1 MKKHF
6 TNEKTGI
13 SYTLHGDYYL
23 PDLALPSEEKQPIGV
38 WGQRHL
44 QYLRQNK
51 QVVYTILLTSGSLN
65 SYLADIDRQAEEMF
79 SKLVKQMA
87 ANESVSENLKAE
99 NQLLW
104 VGKMN
109 TIREA
114 ATEMVN
120 SDLIF
125 G

>member
-1 MKKHF
+1 MEKHI

-23 PDLALPSEEKQPIGV
+23 PDLALPPEEKQPIGV
-38 WGQRHL
+38 WGQQHL

-51 QVVYTILLTSGSLN
+51 QVVYTILLTSGKLN
-65 SYLADIDRQAEEMF
+65 SYLADIDKHAEEMF
-79 SKLVKQMA
+79 SRLIDQMT
-87 ANESVSENLKAE
+87 ERDGITEELKMK
-99 NQLLW
+99 NQILW

-114 ATEMVN
+114 AREIVN
-120 SDLIF
+120 NDLIYT
-125 G
+125 